1 MVHPTVR
8 LWSYCYFYRVRGEA
22 GEVGHD
28 GACPQVSGGEAGQ
41 LHRVGDEGELEMM
54 NSMHSGD

>member
-1 MVHPTVR
+1 M
-8 LWSYCYFYRVRGEA
+8 
-22 GEVGHD
+22 GHD

-41 LHRVGDEGELEMM
+41 LHRVGDEGEQEMM